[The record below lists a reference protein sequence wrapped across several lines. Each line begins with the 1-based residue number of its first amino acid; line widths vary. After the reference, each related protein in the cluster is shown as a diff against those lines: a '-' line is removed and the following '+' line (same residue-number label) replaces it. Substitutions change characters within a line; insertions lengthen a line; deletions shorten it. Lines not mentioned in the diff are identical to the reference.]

1 MYRTVL
7 YTPNFVTLM
16 TSYDSRRILLAESVE
31 LHKYNGIFY
40 HCAERADEPGQ
51 VGNDILLLN
60 RVEEDL

>member
-1 MYRTVL
+1 
-7 YTPNFVTLM
+7 M

-51 VGNDILLLN
+51 IGNDILLLN